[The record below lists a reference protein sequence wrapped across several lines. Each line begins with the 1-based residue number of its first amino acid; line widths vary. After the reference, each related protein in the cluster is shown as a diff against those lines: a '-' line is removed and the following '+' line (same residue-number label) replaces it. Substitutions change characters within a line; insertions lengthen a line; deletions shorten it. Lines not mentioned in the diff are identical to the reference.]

1 MHYPDLSK
9 SLEPATLSLVGL
21 TPLLAVCTTLIS
33 GLSTG
38 LVYLVALC
46 LTSVTVSCSRRF
58 IPGDASLVYLLLIS
72 AAWVSIIDVLMQA
85 CSYALREQL
94 GIYLYLLAMNTTLL
108 LHLDAYPLQKSFRE
122 SARAGLG
129 TALTGTALLTVTGLV
144 RELAS
149 SGGILT
155 DIHLLPQVARPDV
168 LQPLWIFTSGLPLFA
183 TSAGAFI
190 VFGLL
195 LAVLSLSGLGRIH
208 LFGPAADA

>member
-33 GLSTG
+33 GLAMG
-38 LVYLVALC
+38 LAYLAALC

-108 LHLDAYPLQKSFRE
+108 FHLEISSLQKSFRE
-122 SARAGLG
+122 NVRSILKTG
-129 TALTGTALLTVTGLV
+129 LTGVGLLSVTGLL
-144 RELAS
+144 RELAAR
-149 SGGILT
+149 GGILT
-155 DIHLLPQVARPDV
+155 DMHLLSHFEALTS
-168 LQPLWIFTSGLPLFA
+168 LQPAYLYRGGLHLFD

-190 VFGLL
+190 MFGLL
-195 LAVLSLSGLGRIH
+195 LAVLSYYIPRTGAETTDS
-208 LFGPAADA
+208 